1 MSSST
6 LSRRQKLVY
15 SIKLYER
22 LEEEIPEFLTA
33 LEEKGVRYQLFF
45 PNRPREDVSSPGTS
59 IFQSY
64 GKAVLDTDDT
74 DTARSK
80 IEAEI
85 RRLPTATWQWENQSS
100 ENPLGDLRVF
110 QKLPAIRLHE
120 QTGKKAFFN
129 NIISR
134 YLNAKNNQTLDP
146 PYLNKE
152 GAYQPP
158 ALYADGSPV
167 PHEYLE
173 KAVQIVEETRSLVSW
188 TAGDVLLLDNHAV
201 QHGREPWTGDR
212 KLLASLWDE
221 SKQSK

>member
-1 MSSST
+1 M
-6 LSRRQKLVY
+6 
-15 SIKLYER
+15 
-22 LEEEIPEFLTA
+22 
-33 LEEKGVRYQLFF
+33 
-45 PNRPREDVSSPGTS
+45 SSPGTS

-158 ALYADGSPV
+158 ALVGMV
-167 PHEYLE
+167 PRFCRMLLKICYSMQTDPLFLTSIW
-173 KAVQIVEETRSLVSW
+173 KRPFKLWSMSILRIATTPNTDMDRETRSLVSW
-188 TAGDVLLLDNHAV
+188 TAGDVLLLDVCSNHPS
-201 QHGREPWTGDR
+201 H
-212 KLLASLWDE
+212 SLSND
-221 SKQSK
+221 SN